1 MITIA
6 FKDSTVAKDNTR
18 ADNTRIS
25 VEVVSRS
32 ICPSKWCKVVCSENL
47 VRILVVIVSLF
58 DGRRKCVVVE
68 YVSRGGGGETHRG
81 RYGSGKS
88 GQRRR
93 SWRRWSRCER
103 NGVDVIKVETIKVM
117 GKVESIAMS
126 EDGEGGVVCS
136 DGFINGR
143 NEFLL
148 GANATG
154 VAKCGSPGECHV
166 VDNSGDP
173 LFQSSACASSSEKFL
188 NLCTEK
194 GDEIGRECCILVLQ
208 EKNLVIDNVTCN
220 GVKEFVGKTNGDS
233 LDLGVLG
240 TFGHSRTLQRK
251 C

>member
-6 FKDSTVAKDNTR
+6 FKDRTVAKDNTR
-18 ADNTRIS
+18 ANNTRIS

-32 ICPSKWCKVVCSENL
+32 ICPSKWCKIVCSENL
-47 VRILVVIVSLF
+47 VRILVVIISLF

-68 YVSRGGGGETHRG
+68 DVSRGGGGETHRG

-93 SWRRWSRCER
+93 GWSRRER
-103 NGVDVIKVETIKVM
+103 NGVDVVKVETIKVM
-117 GKVESIAMS
+117 CKVESVAMS
-126 EDGEGGVVCS
+126 KDGEGGVVGG
-136 DGFINGR
+136 DGFVDGR

-154 VAKCGSPGECHV
+154 VARCGSPGECHV
-166 VDNSGDP
+166 VDNSDDA
-173 LFQSSACASSSEKFL
+173 LFQSSACGSSREKFL

-194 GDEIGRECCILVLQ
+194 GNEIGREGGILVLR
-208 EKNLVIDNVTCN
+208 EKNRVIDGVARN
-220 GVKEFVGKTNGDS
+220 GVKEFVGKTNRDS
-233 LDLGVLG
+233 LNLGVLG